1 MLNQYVT
8 GKPKQVVEHYLLIGT
23 EDAYQK
29 ARSVLQERYG
39 RCNVL
44 IAAFINKLDKWPKI
58 GPKDASVFR
67 EFSDMLDKVSAAK
80 NNIPGLSALDYAK
93 EKVMLPS
100 KLPYYLE
107 NKWRDAIK

>member
-1 MLNQYVT
+1 M
-8 GKPKQVVEHYLLIGT
+8 
-23 EDAYQK
+23 
-29 ARSVLQERYG
+29 
-39 RCNVL
+39 